1 MNKKRIITIII
12 IIILIVSITPFVIP
26 RDKEKENQKKYDC
39 EFIRTYRVYGIYE
52 SNDDKFLYATIR
64 EFQAEDIQTV
74 KIPKAISDELKVGE
88 NYEFKYKQKSKIPRD
103 DILSI
108 YNNSKLLSVKSTDLV
123 GLEQIQENYC
133 K

>member
-1 MNKKRIITIII
+1 MNRKYRIIIATI
-12 IIILIVSITPFVIP
+12 LVVSVALFVILNTNKS
-26 RDKEKENQKKYDC
+26 KETQKKYDC

-52 SNDDKFLYATIR
+52 SNDDKYLYATIR

-74 KIPKAISDELKVGE
+74 KISKVISDELKVGE
-88 NYEFKYKQKSKIPRD
+88 NYEFKYKQESKIPRD

-123 GLEQIQENYC
+123 GLEQNQENYC